1 MQVELRLFANLRR
14 YLPSGGDGTKA
25 TLDVPEGTRLVDL
38 FERLNI
44 PPQLA
49 QLVMVNGVHE
59 PNRERPLSDGDAI
72 SIFPP
77 VAGGGRRVED

>member
-1 MQVELRLFANLRR
+1 MRVELRLFASLRR
-14 YLPSGGDGTKA
+14 YLPADGGGTKA
-25 TLDVPEGTRLVDL
+25 MLDVPDGTRLVDV
-38 FERLNI
+38 FERLSI

-59 PNRERPLSDGDAI
+59 PNRDRPLSDGDAI

-77 VAGGGRRVED
+77 VAGG